1 MCWFQWSANLT
12 LSRNKIPN
20 YTDWVSIYDADWNEI
35 RQDEINFGTVTIAF
49 SPSVIFSNTFTFDY
63 AGFRADVQTIA
74 VSKQYLD
81 NTMSEEAIL
90 KPYTVTNVTMH
101 YTLPLPAKW
110 PTIQLM
116 AQANNLFN
124 SAYES
129 NGGNWM
135 CQFEDGSRYYSPWYY
150 AQAGINVHAG
160 FVVQW

>member
-1 MCWFQWSANLT
+1 
-12 LSRNKIPN
+12 
-20 YTDWVSIYDADWNEI
+20 
-35 RQDEINFGTVTIAF
+35 
-49 SPSVIFSNTFTFDY
+49 
-63 AGFRADVQTIA
+63 
-74 VSKQYLD
+74 
-81 NTMSEEAIL
+81 MSEEAIL